1 MNYLVIGGMMTCEGV
16 QHQVR
21 NLKLM
26 LNLYLFLNISLL
38 FGEKSTLLCHHLRFH
53 FVLTKQDHPEPN
65 F

>member
-26 LNLYLFLNISLL
+26 LNLYLFLNLSLL
-38 FGEKSTLLCHHLRFH
+38 SKDSAEKLYRCRLMALDPDMF
-53 FVLTKQDHPEPN
+53 
-65 F
+65 

>member
-1 MNYLVIGGMMTCEGV
+1 MNYLVIGGMMTCEAV

-26 LNLYLFLNISLL
+26 LNLYLFLNLSLL
-38 FGEKSTLLCHHLRFH
+38 SSEVKP
-53 FVLTKQDHPEPN
+53 TKKESSD